1 MLQNIFPPRV
11 LLASH
16 RESKSADHQFRWK
29 GEKWN
34 TDSWKL
40 SLPPS
45 WMDVPHRFFLG
56 DGDFDL
62 ASVFDAD
69 FDGEGFGGK
78 ISVSRSCP
86 KISLAGPMLP
96 EMEIL
101 SCVRPDVTKDSFTI
115 SARLSASCCQVFASP
130 LPCLTTQLI
139 CSDASKM
146 LMTSNKSGTTFWT
159 SAASLN
165 CTSKGPFS
173 FGGASGM
180 KSRGRT
186 GTMRPLCLSTFTF
199 PRASISR
206 RRFMEF
212 ISETICAFSSWTF
225 NSFKPPVAFCKCS
238 FKAAC
243 AERLSLSGSTCLHSH
258 SCYSLS
264 HILQPTPQQSP
275 ENQSPQKNQHGRP
288 PATDL
293 HVWYCLH
300 SPARPFPSSPPL
312 HVALPFLEAF

>member
-1 MLQNIFPPRV
+1 MV
-11 LLASH
+11 
-16 RESKSADHQFRWK
+16 
-29 GEKWN
+29 
-34 TDSWKL
+34 
-40 SLPPS
+40 
-45 WMDVPHRFFLG
+45 
-56 DGDFDL
+56 
-62 ASVFDAD
+62 
-69 FDGEGFGGK
+69 
-78 ISVSRSCP
+78 
-86 KISLAGPMLP
+86 P

-101 SCVRPDVTKDSFTI
+101 SCARPDVTKDSFTI
-115 SARLSASCCQVFASP
+115 SARLSASCCQVLASP

-139 CSDASKM
+139 CSGASKM

-173 FGGASGM
+173 FGGASGK

-186 GTMRPLCLSTFTF
+186 GTMRPFCLSTFTF

-243 AERLSLSGSTCLHSH
+243 SERLSSTWVNLKQKKKSHSH
-258 SCYSLS
+258 SITHGPRSCNYN
-264 HILQPTPQQSP
+264 PTSDMTKKSTKQKPWLPVLPQLICTRDMVLTLPQSP
-275 ENQSPQKNQHGRP
+275 FHPVHLCTLLCHFLKCFRLQLDEARLKGLKAFSHWWCCRSPTKG
-288 PATDL
+288 
-293 HVWYCLH
+293 
-300 SPARPFPSSPPL
+300 FK
-312 HVALPFLEAF
+312 